1 MESRVL
7 VPFDRSPQ
15 SDRALEYV
23 LESFPDAE
31 VTVLHVIDPSS
42 YWYGNTDGYVY
53 ADEINEWSRRRGEA
67 VLESARET
75 AAEYGR
81 DVLTE
86 LETGAPART
95 INEYAKT
102 HEVDHVVVG
111 SHGRSGV
118 SRVLLGSVAETVA
131 RRSPVPVTIVR

>member
-1 MESRVL
+1 MNSRVL
-7 VPFDRSPQ
+7 VPFDHSPQ
-15 SDRALEYV
+15 SDRALEYA

-42 YWYGNTDGYVY
+42 YWYGNTDGYIY
-53 ADEINEWSRRRGEA
+53 ADEIDVWSRRRGREL
-67 VLESARET
+67 LESARET

-86 LETGAPART
+86 LKMGAPART

-118 SRVLLGSVAETVA
+118 SRVLLGSIAETVA